1 MGIYTAAII
10 STKGNSGMTL
20 LSSHNDD
27 NTVNFPDIGFDFFYN
42 GVNCRTTINISGNSW
57 VGFTGAAEQLKI
69 NRRDAGADNIYYAK
83 ETVNGRP
90 TFRIR
95 WEGHQSYS
103 SWGTLDLVWEL
114 ILFNDSATVLVI
126 DKIPNT
132 GTNSFANPVIGTT
145 VLTIENNKS
154 YAFIPGQEQGKAYTV
169 NEGSY
174 IQTDIKYLIVDGS
187 DIKHWDTV
195 SESYVKVSELPLTA
209 EKFQT
214 YGNDICRKERTGLV
228 SSSPVLK
235 IWSPSEELPA
245 PKIIQTIVPK
255 PVIVRMLDDVSF
267 SEAYIQDITNVVLTV
282 DITGSVI
289 IAFIVS
295 TDSGASWKAWD
306 GSSWILVDITN
317 MQDVKSK
324 GMSAADLQ
332 GITEAQWT
340 SLGLSDKK
348 MRFAWY
354 MEITA
359 STDVLR
365 LKDIKVNYNIQ

>member
-1 MGIYTAAII
+1 MGIYTAAVI
-10 STKGNSGMTL
+10 SPKGNSGMTL

-27 NTVNFPDIGFDFFYN
+27 STVSFPDIGFHFFYN
-42 GVNCRTTINISGNSW
+42 GTNCRTAISVSGNSW

-83 ETVNGRP
+83 KTLNGKP

-114 ILFNDSATVLVI
+114 ILFNDSAMVLVI

-132 GTNSFANPVIGTT
+132 GTNSFANPVLGTT
-145 VLTIENNKS
+145 ALTLENSKS
-154 YAFIPGQEQGKAYTV
+154 YAFIPGQDQGKAYTIK
-169 NEGSY
+169 EGSY
-174 IQTDIKYLIVDGS
+174 IQNDIKYLIADGN
-187 DIKHWDTV
+187 DIKHWDSV
-195 SESYVKVSELPLTA
+195 SESYVKVSELPLAA
-209 EKFQT
+209 EKFQI
-214 YGNDICRKERTGLV
+214 YGDDICRKERTGLV
-228 SSSPVLK
+228 SSSPILK
-235 IWSPSEELPA
+235 IWSSSEELPA
-245 PKIIQTIVPK
+245 PKITQIIVPK
-255 PVIVRMLDDVSF
+255 PIIVRMLEDVSF
-267 SEAYIQDITNVVLTV
+267 SEAYIQDITNVVLIM
-282 DITGSVI
+282 DSIGSGI
-289 IAFIVS
+289 IVFIVS
-295 TDSGASWKAWD
+295 TDSGVSWKAWD

>member
-1 MGIYTAAII
+1 MGIYTSAVI
-10 STKGNSGMTL
+10 SPKGNSGMTL

-27 NTVNFPDIGFDFFYN
+27 STVNFPDIGFDFFYN
-42 GVNCRTTINISGNSW
+42 GVNCRTAISVSGNSW

-69 NRRDAGADNIYYAK
+69 NRRDGGADNIYYAK
-83 ETVNGRP
+83 ETVNGRT

-114 ILFNDSATVLVI
+114 ILFDDSAMVLVI
-126 DKIPNT
+126 DKISNT
-132 GTNSFANPVIGTT
+132 GTNSFVNPVIGTT
-145 VLTIENNKS
+145 ALTLENSKS

-214 YGNDICRKERTGLV
+214 YGDDICRKERTGLV
-228 SSSPVLK
+228 FSSPVLK
-235 IWSPSEELPA
+235 IWSSSEELPA
-245 PKIIQTIVPK
+245 PKITQTIVPK
-255 PVIVRMLDDVSF
+255 PIIVRMLEDVSF
-267 SEAYIQDITNVVLTV
+267 SEAYIQDITNVVLTM
-282 DITGSVI
+282 DNTGSGI

-295 TDSGASWKAWD
+295 TDSGVSWKAWD

-324 GMSAADLQ
+324 GMSSADLQ

-340 SLGLSDKK
+340 SLGLLDKK

-354 MEITA
+354 MEITS
-359 STDVLR
+359 STDI
-365 LKDIKVNYNIQ
+365 LKLKQIRVNYNAV

>member
-1 MGIYTAAII
+1 LGIYTAAVI
-10 STKGNSGMTL
+10 SPKGNSGMTL

-27 NTVNFPDIGFDFFYN
+27 STVSFPDIGFHFFYN
-42 GVNCRTTINISGNSW
+42 GTNCRTAISVSGNSW

-83 ETVNGRP
+83 KTLNGKP

-114 ILFNDSATVLVI
+114 ILFNDSAMVLVI

-132 GTNSFANPVIGTT
+132 GTNSFANPVLGTT
-145 VLTIENNKS
+145 ALTLENSKS
-154 YAFIPGQEQGKAYTV
+154 YAFIPGQDQGKAYTIK
-169 NEGSY
+169 EGSY
-174 IQTDIKYLIVDGS
+174 IQNDIKYLIADGN
-187 DIKHWDTV
+187 DIKHWDSV
-195 SESYVKVSELPLTA
+195 SESYVKVSELPLAA
-209 EKFQT
+209 EKFQI
-214 YGNDICRKERTGLV
+214 YGDDICRKERTGLV
-228 SSSPVLK
+228 SSSPILK
-235 IWSPSEELPA
+235 IWSSSEELPA
-245 PKIIQTIVPK
+245 PKITQIIVPK
-255 PVIVRMLDDVSF
+255 PIIVRMLEDVSF
-267 SEAYIQDITNVVLTV
+267 SEAYIQDITNVVLIM
-282 DITGSVI
+282 DSIGSGI
-289 IAFIVS
+289 IVFIVS
-295 TDSGASWKAWD
+295 TDSGVSWKAWD

-354 MEITA
+354 MEVSS
-359 STDVLR
+359 STDILKLKELR
-365 LKDIKVNYNIQ
+365 INYNVI

>member
-1 MGIYTAAII
+1 MGIYTSAVI
-10 STKGNSGMTL
+10 SPKGNSGMTL

-27 NTVNFPDIGFDFFYN
+27 STVSFPDIGFDFFYN
-42 GVNCRTTINISGNSW
+42 GTNCRTAIRVSGNSW
-57 VGFTGAAEQLKI
+57 IGFTGASEQLKI

-83 ETVNGRP
+83 ETLNGKP

-114 ILFNDSATVLVI
+114 ILFNDSAMVLVI

-132 GTNSFANPVIGTT
+132 GTNSFANPVLGAT
-145 VLTIENNKS
+145 VLTLENNKS

-169 NEGSY
+169 KEGSY
-174 IQTDIKYLIVDGS
+174 IQTDIKYLIVDGN

-195 SESYVKVSELPLTA
+195 SESYVKISELPLAA

-255 PVIVRMLDDVSF
+255 PVIVRMLEDVSF
-267 SEAYIQDITNVVLTV
+267 SEAYIQDIANVVLTM
-282 DITGSVI
+282 DSIGSGI

-295 TDSGASWKAWD
+295 TDSGVSWKAWD

-332 GITEAQWT
+332 GITEAQWI
-340 SLGLSDKK
+340 SLGISNKK
-348 MRFAWY
+348 MRFGWY
-354 MEITA
+354 MEVAA
-359 STDVLR
+359 STDVLK
-365 LKDIKVNYNIQ
+365 LKELRINYNVI